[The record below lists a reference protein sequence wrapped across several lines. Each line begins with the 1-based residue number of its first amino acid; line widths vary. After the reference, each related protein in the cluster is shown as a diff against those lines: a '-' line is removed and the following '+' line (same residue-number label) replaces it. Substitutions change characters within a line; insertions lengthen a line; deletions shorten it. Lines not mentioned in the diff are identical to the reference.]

1 MIQNILKRE
10 GDKVI
15 TGEKGFTLVEILTT
29 FVLIALILPA
39 AMEGISLAMKLGSKS
54 KHQVEASALAETKLA
69 EFLLSGDYSK
79 GDQSGTFDANDSVT
93 SYGWNLAVEDW
104 TTEDSME
111 QLTMTVGW
119 TDSAGTGHSV
129 ALSTLVY
136 VESESETGS

>member
-1 MIQNILKRE
+1 VIHNIFKR
-10 GDKVI
+10 GGLRG
-15 TGEKGFTLVEILTT
+15 TRGEKGFTLVEILAT

-39 AMEGISLAMKLGSKS
+39 AMEGISLAMKLGTKS

-79 GDQSGTFDANDSVT
+79 GDQSGTFDTTGSDT
-93 SYGWNLAVEDW
+93 SYTWNLAVEDW
-104 TTEDSME
+104 TTEDSMK

-119 TDSAGTGHSV
+119 TSSAGTDHSV

-136 VESESETGS
+136 IESESETTS